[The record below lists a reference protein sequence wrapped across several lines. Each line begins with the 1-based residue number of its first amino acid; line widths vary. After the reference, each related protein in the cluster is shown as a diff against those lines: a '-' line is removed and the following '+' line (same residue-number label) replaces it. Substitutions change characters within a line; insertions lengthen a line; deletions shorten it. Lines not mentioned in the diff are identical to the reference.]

1 MFRNYFTIAW
11 RNLVKDRRFALLN
24 LIGLSTGLACA
35 LLIYIWVNDELSMDR
50 FHQKD
55 ATLYQ
60 VMENRVQASGIWT
73 ARSSCV
79 PMPDALA
86 REMPEVE
93 YATLTTSSGDVTLS
107 VNNEKNIRTKGKYA
121 GKDFF
126 NMFSY
131 NLLEGNPDQVLTGN
145 SAIVLS
151 DEMALKLFGTT
162 QNIIGKTVM
171 FQHEQQYMVSGIFR
185 APGPHSSD
193 QFEFVLPAMAQPE
206 LVENRDSWGN
216 TGNNTFVTLKP
227 GTDPE
232 KFNAKIAD
240 FIKRKTNNEITY
252 RTPFLQQYSTI
263 YLHGR
268 YENGI
273 LAGGRID
280 YVRLF
285 SLIAIFILVIACI
298 NFMNLSTAK
307 ASGRAKEVGIK
318 KAMGAGR
325 GVLVLQFL
333 GESMVMAFTALLLAL
348 VLVYVSLA
356 AFNGITGKQL
366 SLYHLQATLLLSVL
380 GITLLTGLLA
390 GSYPAL
396 YLSAFKPAMV
406 LKGKLKGS
414 TGELVIRKGLVIFQ
428 FTLSIVLII
437 AVLVIY
443 RQISFI
449 QTKDLGYDKDHIIT
463 FFKEGKLKGDQLPA
477 TFLAEVR
484 NIPGV
489 VSASSMGHSLTGHSS
504 GTSGIKWAGKDLNDK
519 TEFETVP
526 VDYDML
532 KTLNVKI
539 KEGRDFSR
547 SYGADTSMIIFNEAA
562 IKFMGMKDPIGKQVE
577 LWGTNM
583 QIGGVVKDFH
593 FQSLHEKVKPLFF
606 ILAPAE
612 TYRFMVKIQT
622 GKEKT
627 AIAKLER
634 LYKQFNPDFSFDYK
648 FLDENYQTIYTA
660 ENQVSLLSRYFAGLA
675 ILISCLGLFGLA
687 AFTAQRRNKEIGIR
701 KVLGATVGTI
711 VVMLSKDF
719 LKLVGI
725 AILIAFPLA
734 WWMTSQWLK
743 GFAYSIH
750 IGPGIF
756 IVAAVAIV
764 LITFLTISFQSV
776 KAALA
781 DPVKSLK
788 TTE

>member
-1 MFRNYFTIAW
+1 MLINYFKIAW

-50 FHQKD
+50 FHKRD

-60 VMENRVQASGIWT
+60 VMENRIQASGIWT
-73 ARSSCV
+73 ARTSSV
-79 PMPDALA
+79 PTADALA
-86 REMPEVE
+86 KDMPEVE
-93 YATLTTSSGDVTLS
+93 YATLTMPSREVTLS
-107 VNNEKNIRTKGKYA
+107 VNNEKNIKTKGKYA

-131 NLLEGNPDQVLTGN
+131 DLIAGNANQVLVDKNT
-145 SAIVLS
+145 IVLS
-151 DEMALKLFGTT
+151 DVMAAKLFGSTE
-162 QNIIGKTVM
+162 NVIGKRVEL
-171 FQHEQQYMVSGIFR
+171 QHEQQYVVAGIFK
-185 APGPHSSD
+185 APGQHSSD
-193 QFEFVLPAMAQPE
+193 QFDFVLPALAMAEIGQ
-206 LVENRDSWGN
+206 NIDNWGN
-216 TGNNTFVTLKP
+216 TGNYTFITLKP
-227 GTDPE
+227 GTDPA
-232 KFNAKIAD
+232 KFNIKIAD
-240 FIKRKTNNEITY
+240 FIKRNTNNDITY
-252 RTPFLQQYSTI
+252 RTPFIQQYSSV

-273 LAGGRID
+273 QMGGRID

-325 GVLVLQFL
+325 GALVLQFL
-333 GESMVMAFTALLLAL
+333 GESMLMAFTSLFLAV
-348 VLVYVSLA
+348 VLVYISLS

-366 SLYHLQATLLLSVL
+366 SLSHLDTTLIYAVL

-414 TGELVIRKGLVIFQ
+414 AGELVIRKGLVVFQ

-437 AVLVIY
+437 AVLVVY

-449 QTKDLGYDKDHIIT
+449 QTKDLGYDKNHVIT
-463 FFKEGKLKGDQLPA
+463 FSKEGKLKEEQLQQ
-477 TFLAEVR
+477 TFLAEAR

-489 VSASSMGHSLTGHSS
+489 LNASSIGHSLTGHSS
-504 GTSGIKWAGKDLNDK
+504 GTSGVKWQGKDLKDK
-519 TEFETVP
+519 TEFETVT
-526 VDYDML
+526 VDFDML
-532 KTLNVKI
+532 KTLDIKI

-547 SYGADTSMIIFNEAA
+547 SYGSDTTMIIFNEAA
-562 IKFMGMKDPIGKQVE
+562 IKFMGMKDPIGKNVE

-606 ILAPAE
+606 ILSPSE
-612 TYRFMVKIQT
+612 TYRFMVKVQT

-627 AIAKLER
+627 AIAQLKQ
-634 LYKQFNPDFSFDYK
+634 LYQQFNPGFSFDYK
-648 FLDENYQTIYTA
+648 FLDENYQSIYTA

-711 VVMLSKDF
+711 VVMLSKEF
-719 LKLVGI
+719 LKLVVI
-725 AILIAFPLA
+725 AMLIAFPLA
-734 WWMTSQWLK
+734 GWMTSQWLK

-750 IGPGIF
+750 LGPGVF
-756 IVAAVAIV
+756 IAAGVAIV
-764 LITFLTISFQSV
+764 AITFMTISFQSV

-788 TTE
+788 SE

>member
-1 MFRNYFTIAW
+1 MLINYFKIAW

-50 FHQKD
+50 FHKKD

-60 VMENRVQASGIWT
+60 VMENRIQASGIWT

-86 REMPEVE
+86 KEMPEVE

-107 VNNEKNIRTKGKYA
+107 VNNEKNIKTKGKYA

-131 NLLEGNPDQVLTGN
+131 DLLEGNADQVLTDKN
-145 SAIVLS
+145 SIVLS
-151 DEMALKLFGTT
+151 DEMAMKLFGSI
-162 QNIIGKTVM
+162 QNVIGKTVQL
-171 FQHEQQYMVSGIFR
+171 QHEQQYMVAGIFK
-185 APGPHSSD
+185 APGMHSSD
-193 QFEFVLPAMAQPE
+193 QFDFVLPAMAMNE
-206 LVENRDSWGN
+206 LVENKDSWGN

-227 GTDPE
+227 GTDPA

-240 FIKRKTNNEITY
+240 FIKRQTNNEITY
-252 RTPFLQQYSTI
+252 RTPFIQQYSTI

-273 LAGGRID
+273 QVGGRID

-325 GVLVLQFL
+325 GALVMQFL
-333 GESMVMAFTALLLAL
+333 GESMLMAFTALFLAI
-348 VLVYVSLA
+348 VLVYISLS

-366 SLYHLQATLLLSVL
+366 SLSHIDTTLMLSVV

-414 TGELVIRKGLVIFQ
+414 TGELVIRKGLVVFQ

-463 FFKEGKLKGDQLPA
+463 FFKEGKLKGGQLPE
-477 TFLAEVR
+477 TFLAEAR

-504 GTSGIKWAGKDLNDK
+504 GTSGVKWNGKDLNDK
-519 TEFETVP
+519 TEFETIP
-526 VDYDML
+526 VDYDLL
-532 KTLNVKI
+532 KTLNIKI

-547 SYGADTSMIIFNEAA
+547 NFGSDTSMIIFNEAG

-593 FQSLHEKVKPLFF
+593 FQSLHEKVKPMFF

-612 TYRFMVKIQT
+612 TYRFMVKVQT

-627 AIAKLER
+627 AIAKLQQ

-648 FLDENYQTIYTA
+648 FLDQNYQTIYTA

-711 VVMLSKDF
+711 VVMLSKEF

-725 AILIAFPLA
+725 AMLIAFPLA
-734 WWMTSQWLK
+734 GWMTSQWLK

-750 IGPGIF
+750 LGPGVF
-756 IVAAVAIV
+756 IAAGVAIV
-764 LITFLTISFQSV
+764 AITFMTISFQSV

-788 TTE
+788 SE

>member
-1 MFRNYFTIAW
+1 MLINYFKIAW

-35 LLIYIWVNDELSMDR
+35 LLIYIWVNDELSIDR

-60 VMENRVQASGIWT
+60 VLENRVQASGIWT
-73 ARSSCV
+73 ARTSSV
-79 PMPDALA
+79 PTADALA
-86 REMPEVE
+86 KEMPEVE
-93 YATLTTSSGDVTLS
+93 YAALTMPSRDVTLS
-107 VNNEKNIRTKGKYA
+107 VNNEKNIKTKGKYA

-126 NMFSY
+126 KMFSY
-131 NLLEGNPDQVLTGN
+131 DLIEGNANQVLTDKN
-145 SAIVLS
+145 SIVLS
-151 DEMALKLFGTT
+151 DEMAAKLFGTT
-162 QNIIGKTVM
+162 QNVIGKTVDL
-171 FQHEQQYMVSGIFR
+171 QHEQQYMVSGIFK
-185 APGPHSSD
+185 APGLKSSD
-193 QFEFVLPAMAQPE
+193 QFDFVLPSLAMTEIAA
-206 LVENRDSWGN
+206 NIDNWGN
-216 TGNNTFVTLKP
+216 TGNYTFVTLKP
-227 GTDPE
+227 GTDPA
-232 KFNAKIAD
+232 KFSAKIAD
-240 FIKRKTNNEITY
+240 FIKRKTNNDITY
-252 RTPFLQQYSTI
+252 RTLFVQQYSAA

-268 YENGI
+268 FENGV
-273 LAGGRID
+273 LVGGKID
-280 YVRLF
+280 YVQLF

-325 GVLVLQFL
+325 VGLVLQFL
-333 GESMVMAFTALLLAL
+333 GESMLMAFTALFLSV
-348 VLVYVSLA
+348 VLVYISLS

-366 SLYHLQATLLLSVL
+366 SLSHLDIKLMLSVL

-406 LKGKLKGS
+406 LKGKLKGT
-414 TGELVIRKGLVIFQ
+414 TGELVVRKGLVVFQ

-449 QTKDLGYDKDHIIT
+449 QTKDLGYDKEHIIT
-463 FFKEGKLKGDQLPA
+463 FFKEGKLKGDKAPE

-489 VSASSMGHSLTGHSS
+489 VSASSIGHGLTGHSS
-504 GTSGIKWAGKDLNDK
+504 GTSGVQWEGKDLKDK
-519 TEFETVP
+519 SEFEAVP

-532 KTLNVKI
+532 KTLDIKI

-562 IKFMGMKDPIGKQVE
+562 IKFMGMKDPIGKRVE
-577 LWGTNM
+577 LWGTDM

-606 ILAPAE
+606 ILAPADA
-612 TYRFMVKIQT
+612 YRFMVKIQT
-622 GKEKT
+622 GKEKA
-627 AIAKLER
+627 AIAQLKQ
-634 LYKQFNPDFSFDYK
+634 LYGQFNPGFSFDYK
-648 FLDENYQTIYTA
+648 FLDQSYQAIYTS

-756 IVAAVAIV
+756 IAAAMAII
-764 LITFLTISFQSV
+764 LITFVTISFQSV

-781 DPVKSLK
+781 DPVRSLK

>member
-1 MFRNYFTIAW
+1 MLINYFKIAW

-35 LLIYIWVNDELSMDR
+35 LLIYIWVNDELSIDR
-50 FHQKD
+50 FHKKD

-60 VMENRVQASGIWT
+60 VLENRVQASGIWT
-73 ARSSCV
+73 ARTSSV
-79 PMPDALA
+79 PTADALA
-86 REMPEVE
+86 KEMPEVE
-93 YATLTTSSGDVTLS
+93 YATLTMPSRDVTLS
-107 VNNEKNIRTKGKYA
+107 VNNEKNIKTKGKYA

-126 NMFSY
+126 KMFSY
-131 NLLEGNPDQVLTGN
+131 DLIEGNANQVLTDKN
-145 SAIVLS
+145 SIVLS
-151 DEMALKLFGTT
+151 DEMATKLFGTT
-162 QNIIGKTVM
+162 QNVIGKTVDL
-171 FQHEQQYMVSGIFR
+171 QHEQQYMVSGIFK
-185 APGPHSSD
+185 APGLQSSD
-193 QFEFVLPAMAQPE
+193 QFDFVLPGPAMTEIAA
-206 LVENRDSWGN
+206 NIDNWGN
-216 TGNNTFVTLKP
+216 TGNYTFITLKP
-227 GTDPE
+227 GTDPA
-232 KFNAKIAD
+232 KFNTKIAD
-240 FIKRKTNNEITY
+240 FIKRKTNNDITY
-252 RTPFLQQYSTI
+252 RTLFVQQYSAA

-268 YENGI
+268 FENGV
-273 LAGGRID
+273 LVGGKID

-325 GVLVLQFL
+325 GGLVLQFL
-333 GESMVMAFTALLLAL
+333 GESMLMAFTALFLSV
-348 VLVYVSLA
+348 VLVYISLS

-366 SLYHLQATLLLSVL
+366 SLSHLDIRLMLSVL
-380 GITLLTGLLA
+380 GITLITGLLA

-406 LKGKLKGS
+406 LKGKLKGT
-414 TGELVIRKGLVIFQ
+414 TGELVVRKGLVVFQ

-449 QTKDLGYDKDHIIT
+449 QTKDLGYDKEHIIT
-463 FFKEGKLKGDQLPA
+463 FFKEGKLKGDKVQE
-477 TFLAEVR
+477 TFLAEAR

-489 VSASSMGHSLTGHSS
+489 VSASSIGHGLTGHSS
-504 GTSGIKWAGKDLNDK
+504 GTSGVTWEGKDLKDK
-519 TEFETVP
+519 SEFEAVP

-532 KTLNVKI
+532 KTLDIKI

-547 SYGADTSMIIFNEAA
+547 SYGADTSMIIFNETA
-562 IKFMGMKDPIGKQVE
+562 IKFMGMKDPIGKRVE
-577 LWGTNM
+577 LWGTDM

-606 ILAPAE
+606 ILAPADA
-612 TYRFMVKIQT
+612 YRFMVKIQT

-627 AIAKLER
+627 AIAQLKQ
-634 LYKQFNPDFSFDYK
+634 LYGQFNPGFSFDYK
-648 FLDENYQTIYTA
+648 FLDQSYQAIYTS

-701 KVLGATVGTI
+701 KVLGATVATI

-756 IVAAVAIV
+756 IAAAVAII
-764 LITFLTISFQSV
+764 LITFVTISFQSV